1 MAAKNRPPGGG
12 AQDPVTEITPFIPK
26 GVILDMDG
34 LMLDTE
40 RLETALYVR
49 ISREMGWP
57 TSESFLRTTIGIG
70 DDVSEKT
77 YKAEFGAVYPFR
89 EIWERVK
96 DALTETAETEG
107 LPHRPGLLTLLDRL
121 DALEIPK
128 AVATSTERKRALW
141 KLEKAGIA
149 DRFTVL
155 VCGDEIR
162 RGKPA
167 PDIFLKAAERLG
179 AAPADCVGFEDSPAG
194 LKGLAEAGIRSVF
207 IKDLAEP
214 PSDVLAGVWRRCAD
228 LAEAAALF
236 G

>member
-1 MAAKNRPPGGG
+1 
-12 AQDPVTEITPFIPK
+12 
-26 GVILDMDG
+26 
-34 LMLDTE
+34 
-40 RLETALYVR
+40 
-49 ISREMGWP
+49 
-57 TSESFLRTTIGIG
+57 
-70 DDVSEKT
+70 
-77 YKAEFGAVYPFR
+77 
-89 EIWERVK
+89 
-96 DALTETAETEG
+96 

-214 PSDVLAGVWRRCAD
+214 PPDVLAGVWRRCAD

>member
-1 MAAKNRPPGGG
+1 
-12 AQDPVTEITPFIPK
+12 
-26 GVILDMDG
+26 MDG

-40 RLETALYVR
+40 RMEIALYVR

-57 TSESFLRTTIGIG
+57 TGEAFLRSTIGIG
-70 DDVSEKT
+70 DDAAEKI
-77 YKAEFGAVYPFR
+77 YKAEFGGSYPFG

-96 DALTETAETEG
+96 AALTEAAETG
-107 LPHRPGLLTLLDRL
+107 GIPHRPGLVTFLDRL
-121 DALEIPK
+121 DILGIPR
-128 AVATSTERKRALW
+128 AVATSTERKRTLW

-155 VCGDEIR
+155 VCGDEIS

-167 PDIFLKAAERLG
+167 PDIFLKAAEQLG
-179 AAPADCVGFEDSPAG
+179 AAPADCIGFEDSPAG
-194 LKGLAEAGIRSVF
+194 LKGLADAGIRSVF

-214 PSDVLAGVWRRCAD
+214 PPGVLASVWRRCAD

>member
-1 MAAKNRPPGGG
+1 M
-12 AQDPVTEITPFIPK
+12 TPFIPK

-40 RLETALYVR
+40 RIETALYAR
-49 ISREMGWP
+49 ISREMGW
-57 TSESFLRTTIGIG
+57 SVNEAFFIRTIGIS
-70 DDVSEKT
+70 DANCEKIC
-77 YKAEFGAVYPFR
+77 KAEFGDTYPFWD
-89 EIWERVK
+89 IYERMTK
-96 DALTETAETEG
+96 ALAETAEMSG
-107 LPHRPGLLTLLDRL
+107 IPHRPGLLTFLDKL
-121 DALEIPK
+121 DALGIPK
-128 AVATSTERKRALW
+128 VIATSTERKRTLW

-149 DRFTVL
+149 DRFSVL
-155 VCGDEIR
+155 VCGNEIS

-194 LKGLAEAGIRSVF
+194 LKGLADAGIRSVF

-214 PSDVLAGVWRRCAD
+214 PPDVLASVWRRCAD

>member
-1 MAAKNRPPGGG
+1 MWPETAGGSG
-12 AQDPVTEITPFIPK
+12 GPDGGITPFIPK
-26 GVILDMDG
+26 GVMLDMDG

-40 RLETALYVR
+40 RMEIALYVR

-57 TSESFLRTTIGIG
+57 TSEAFLRTTVGISDG
-70 DDVSEKT
+70 GAEKI
-77 YKAEFGAVYPFR
+77 YKAEFGAAYPFR

-96 DALTETAETEG
+96 DALTGIAETEG
-107 LPHRPGLLTLLDRL
+107 IPHRPGLTALLDRL
-121 DALEIPK
+121 DALGIPK

-141 KLEKAGIA
+141 KLEKAGVA
-149 DRFTVL
+149 DRFGVL
-155 VCGDEIR
+155 VCGDEVR

-167 PDIFLKAAERLG
+167 PDIFLKAAERLN

-194 LKGLAEAGIRSVF
+194 LTGLADAGIRSVF
-207 IKDLAEP
+207 VKDLAEP
-214 PSDVLAGVWRRCAD
+214 SSAVLATVWRRCPS

>member
-1 MAAKNRPPGGG
+1 MTTTGFSIHVPGRDDGM
-12 AQDPVTEITPFIPK
+12 TPFIPK

-40 RLETALYVR
+40 RMETALYTR
-49 ISREMGWP
+49 ISRERGWP
-57 TSESFLRTTIGIG
+57 AHEAFFIRTIGVS
-70 DDVSEKT
+70 DDICEKIC
-77 YKAEFGAVYPFR
+77 KAEFGDAYPFWDIY
-89 EIWERVK
+89 EQMAK
-96 DALTETAETEG
+96 ALAETAETG
-107 LPHRPGLLTLLDRL
+107 GIPHRPGLLTFLDKL
-121 DALEIPK
+121 DALEIPR
-128 AVATSTERKRALW
+128 VIATSTKRKRTLW

-149 DRFTVL
+149 DRFSVL
-155 VCGDEIR
+155 VCGDEIS

-179 AAPADCVGFEDSPAG
+179 TAPADCVGFEDSPAG

-207 IKDLAEP
+207 IKDLTEP
-214 PSDVLAGVWRRCAD
+214 PPGVLAGVWRRCAD

>member
-1 MAAKNRPPGGG
+1 MAAENAPANAR
-12 AQDPVTEITPFIPK
+12 ISPFIPK
-26 GVILDMDG
+26 GLILDMDG

-40 RLETALYVR
+40 RLEIALYVG

-57 TSESFLRTTIGIG
+57 TSEAFLRTTVGVG
-70 DDVSEKT
+70 DDVSEKI
-77 YKAEFGAVYPFR
+77 YKTEFGAAYPFR

-96 DALTETAETEG
+96 NALAETTESG
-107 LPHRPGLLTLLDRL
+107 GIPHRPGLLTFLDRL
-121 DALEIPK
+121 DALGIPR

-141 KLEKAGIA
+141 KLERAGIA

-155 VCGDEIR
+155 VCGDEVS

-179 AAPADCVGFEDSPAG
+179 AAPADCIGFEDSPAG
-194 LKGLAEAGIRSVF
+194 LTGLAAAGICSVF

-214 PSDVLAGVWRRCAD
+214 SPEVLAGVWRRCAG

>member
-1 MAAKNRPPGGG
+1 
-12 AQDPVTEITPFIPK
+12 
-26 GVILDMDG
+26 MDG

-40 RLETALYVR
+40 RMEIALYTR

-57 TSESFLRTTIGIG
+57 TGEVFLRSTIGIG
-70 DDVSEKT
+70 DDAAEKI
-77 YKAEFGAVYPFR
+77 YKTEFGDSYPFG
-89 EIWERVK
+89 EIWEQVK
-96 DALTETAETEG
+96 NALTKAAETG
-107 LPHRPGLLTLLDRL
+107 GIPHRPGLLTFLDRL
-121 DALEIPK
+121 DALGIPRV
-128 AVATSTERKRALW
+128 VATSTERKRALW
-141 KLEKAGIA
+141 KLEKAGVA

-155 VCGDEIR
+155 VCGDEVS

-194 LKGLAEAGIRSVF
+194 LKGLAGAGIRSVF

-214 PSDVLAGVWRRCAD
+214 PPDVLASVWRRCAD
-228 LAEAAALF
+228 LSEAAALF

>member
-1 MAAKNRPPGGG
+1 MAAKNGLPGGNT
-12 AQDPVTEITPFIPK
+12 QDPVTGITPFIPK

-40 RLETALYVR
+40 RLEIALYVR

-57 TSESFLRTTIGIG
+57 TSEAFLRTTIGIG

-77 YKAEFGAVYPFR
+77 YKAEFGAAYPFR
-89 EIWERVK
+89 EIWEQVK
-96 DALTETAETEG
+96 NALTETAETG
-107 LPHRPGLLTLLDRL
+107 GIPHRPGLLTFLDRL
-121 DALEIPK
+121 DALGIPK

-141 KLEKAGIA
+141 KLDKAGIA

-155 VCGDEIR
+155 VCGDEIS

-179 AAPADCVGFEDSPAG
+179 AATADCVGFEDSPAG

-214 PSDVLAGVWRRCAD
+214 PPGVLAGVWRRCAG

>member
-1 MAAKNRPPGGG
+1 MTTTGISGPDRGGG
-12 AQDPVTEITPFIPK
+12 MTPFIPK

-40 RLETALYVR
+40 RMEIALYVR

-57 TSESFLRTTIGIG
+57 TGETFLRSTIGIG
-70 DDVSEKT
+70 DDDAEKI
-77 YKAEFGAVYPFR
+77 YKAEFGGAYPFG
-89 EIWERVK
+89 EIWKQVK
-96 DALTETAETEG
+96 NALTKTAEMSG
-107 LPHRPGLLTLLDRL
+107 IPHRPGLATFLDKLDTLG
-121 DALEIPK
+121 IPK

-149 DRFTVL
+149 DRFGVL
-155 VCGDEIR
+155 VCGNEVS

-179 AAPADCVGFEDSPAG
+179 ADPADCVGFEDSPAG
-194 LKGLAEAGIRSVF
+194 LKGLADAGIRSVF

-214 PSDVLAGVWRRCAD
+214 SPDVLASVWRRCAD